1 MRRSSGREDAYGVH
15 PPCIGRG
22 HGEFSGAARRPRTP
36 DAIARDA
43 ARDHLQHEL
52 DTARRVQAPVPP
64 SAPLPDDVPAGRDGP
79 RRWVVVAWRYLLGDL
94 PETPRT
100 ADSAPL
106 ILWATTWAAL
116 GMWLGLRFSYRG
128 DPLLVGAWRMLVHG
142 GLPLVGLALWE
153 LRAAGRARTGS
164 PSGAAVALVGVA
176 GLLASVGARFTVA
189 GEAAQRAA
197 PFLALALPSLVATA
211 LVIAGLRLARRDLTV
226 WGIGLG
232 DWRWWLPHHGVLLA
246 GLVPFL
252 MLVTWLVEPL
262 AAFYPTNRA
271 ARHDLGAFG
280 WAHLGL
286 ALDFIGWEFLFR
298 GYLLFAAARR
308 GDALLAIVLSAIPF
322 FLLHGEKPHVELLS
336 SLVGG
341 FFAGWFCLRAR
352 SFFPLWVIHL
362 AMITTVGFTSFL
374 IRNGGRP

>member
-1 MRRSSGREDAYGVH
+1 MEPGL
-15 PPCIGRG
+15 P
-22 HGEFSGAARRPRTP
+22 
-36 DAIARDA
+36 
-43 ARDHLQHEL
+43 
-52 DTARRVQAPVPP
+52 PP
-64 SAPLPDDVPAGRDGP
+64 SSLRDEAPLGARPL
-79 RRWVVVAWRYLLGDL
+79 RRWALAAWRYLLGDL
-94 PETPRT
+94 PETART
-100 ADSAPL
+100 PDSAPL

-128 DPLLVGAWRMLVHG
+128 EPLLVGAWRMVVHG

-153 LRAAGRARTGS
+153 LRAARRDRTGTVW
-164 PSGAAVALVGVA
+164 GAALALVGVC
-176 GLLASVGARFTVA
+176 GLLTTVGARFTDA
-189 GEAAQRAA
+189 GAAAQAAA
-197 PFLALALPSLVATA
+197 PFVALALPSLVATGF
-211 LVIAGLRLARRDLTV
+211 VIAGLRGARRDLTV

-252 MLVTWLVEPL
+252 MAVTWMVEPL

-374 IRNGGRP
+374 MRNGGL